1 MKMKSDEKQK
11 TTIRINPEVWEL
23 ARTKAK
29 CSGSRLIEELLID
42 YIGNDSNIIEYEEK
56 IKESEEII
64 RREKTNIKQYKK
76 AISLLEEEMI
86 ENGKDIKLLGECN
99 ERIKQYHKGHG
110 FISVQF
116 LLRLSKIKN
125 MPMDKLNDICLHN
138 EFEIKSVKEP
148 KK

>member
-1 MKMKSDEKQK
+1 MKMKNDEKQK

-56 IKESEEII
+56 IAESEEII

-76 AISLLEEEMI
+76 AIKLLEEEMI
-86 ENGKDIKLLGECN
+86 ENGKDVKLLGECS

-125 MPMDKLNDICLHN
+125 MPMEKLNEICLFN
-138 EFEIKSVKEP
+138 NFEIKSIKEP
-148 KK
+148 K

>member
-1 MKMKSDEKQK
+1 MANNEKER
-11 TTIRINPEVWEL
+11 TTVYINPEVWEL
-23 ARTKAK
+23 ARMKAK

-56 IKESEEII
+56 IAESEEII

-76 AISLLEEEMI
+76 AIELLEEEMMK
-86 ENGKDIKLLGECN
+86 NGDNIKLLGECT
-99 ERIKQYHKGHG
+99 ERIKQYHSSHK
-110 FISVQF
+110 FVSMDF

-125 MPMDKLNDICLHN
+125 MPIDKLNDICLYN
-138 EFEIKSVKEP
+138 KFEVKNIKES